1 MDSNKAKMER
11 GDAEGESNVPANKPG
26 LGTVIKSILAAA
38 IGVQSNKNR
47 KQDFEEGNPLAFI
60 IGGFIFTLLFIVTI
74 ATIVGFVL
82 SRA

>member
-1 MDSNKAKMER
+1 MF
-11 GDAEGESNVPANKPG
+11 
-26 LGTVIKSILAAA
+26 
-38 IGVQSNKNR
+38 SNKNR
-47 KQDFEEGNPLAFI
+47 KQDFEEGNPIAFI

>member
-11 GDAEGESNVPANKPG
+11 GDAAGESDVPAKKSG
-26 LGTVIKSILAAA
+26 LGTVVRSILAAA